1 MLVGSIALLH
11 TACTISYI
19 KPAFVLKERKVCVQ
33 STVEAPYLYLLARSA
48 SSVKDQILYVPT
60 RLEDIQELEQNLTIH
75 CYLKTLIS
83 SKNKPSNTINLNRRV
98 DLEISDV
105 NPNNAVRFQG
115 FSKPSYHAVY
125 RTMLRLCRIM

>member
-1 MLVGSIALLH
+1 MLVGSIALPH

-60 RLEDIQELEQNLTIH
+60 RLEDIQELEQNLTIDGQEY
-75 CYLKTLIS
+75 CDKLRFFSGDT
-83 SKNKPSNTINLNRRV
+83 PARA
-98 DLEISDV
+98 LEAGHQC
-105 NPNNAVRFQG
+105 NGR
-115 FSKPSYHAVY
+115 H
-125 RTMLRLCRIM
+125 TT